1 MSLSEVLNLL
11 QTTFVPMKVSTLIY
25 GSQRESAMH
34 RHHLDQLTNG
44 KISKF
49 YVECFTLDVGEYL
62 ARGER
67 NLLPS
72 FVGPEVEAMVRE
84 NPDSEIADIY
94 FSTCRRVL
102 AACKRASDIISKY
115 AGHLFHLQD
124 MKTYSVEW
132 PACAS
137 AIQSRFLMPSQIM
150 TFTSELEDI
159 VQRKWAQEG
168 DYSVLYPRLNKFPI
182 GGVIYCMKQ
191 AITIR
196 SREEELGLADDHGK
210 FEVKEALSRI
220 QTEVEK
226 HQTST
231 YTSSQ

>member
-1 MSLSEVLNLL
+1 
-11 QTTFVPMKVSTLIY
+11 
-25 GSQRESAMH
+25 
-34 RHHLDQLTNG
+34 
-44 KISKF
+44 
-49 YVECFTLDVGEYL
+49 
-62 ARGER
+62 
-67 NLLPS
+67 
-72 FVGPEVEAMVRE
+72 
-84 NPDSEIADIY
+84 
-94 FSTCRRVL
+94 
-102 AACKRASDIISKY
+102 
-115 AGHLFHLQD
+115 
-124 MKTYSVEW
+124 
-132 PACAS
+132 
-137 AIQSRFLMPSQIM
+137 M